1 MRLNGRMHSR
11 QTIID
16 RIAVG
21 SLLVLL
27 GIGLWQGYGSWLLR
41 TVRAHVA

>member
-1 MRLNGRMHSR
+1 MRFNRRMHSR

-21 SLLVLL
+21 SLLLLL

-41 TVRAHVA
+41 MVRAHVA